1 MAVTAPARPGPDRRP
16 APAPPRR
23 RRLSSSAAR
32 TGWIYLSPTLAVV
45 GLVTLFPIAFSI
57 AMSFS
62 KVELGYTG
70 FALTG
75 FTTDNYAALFSSGRW
90 AYAALFTIFYTVVT
104 VVIELILGTLVA
116 LVLERLTSWRGW
128 MMALLLIPWA
138 MITVISAQL
147 WSYLYNSAYGA
158 VSWVFGLF
166 GGDPVILGEP
176 ASAIT
181 AMMVADIWKTTPF
194 VAIIVLAGLVAIP
207 GDVYE
212 AAELDGANAWQAF
225 WQVTLPQLSATLAIA
240 VLFRV
245 LQAFGV
251 FDLPFVLTGGGPG
264 TSTESLALLGWKV
277 MFQSLNLGTGAAVAV
292 TTGALVLIACLLS
305 LRAFRSQVN
314 EEKP

>member
-1 MAVTAPARPGPDRRP
+1 MSVTAPARPHTPQPP
-16 APAPPRR
+16 APRR
-23 RRLSSSAAR
+23 SRRGLSTSAAR
-32 TGWIYLSPTLAVV
+32 TGWFYLTPTLVVV
-45 GLVTLFPIAFSI
+45 GLITLFPIAFSVV
-57 AMSFS
+57 MSFS
-62 KVELGYTG
+62 KVELGYSG

-75 FTTDNYAALFSSGRW
+75 FSADNYIALFSSPRW
-90 AYAALFTIFYTVVT
+90 AHAALFTIFYTVVT
-104 VVIELILGTLVA
+104 VVIELVLGTLVA
-116 LVLERLTSWRGW
+116 LVLERLANWRGW

-147 WSYLYNSAYGA
+147 WSYMYNASYGA
-158 VSWVFGLF
+158 ISWFLGLF
-166 GGDPVILGEP
+166 GADPVILGEP

-194 VAIIVLAGLVAIP
+194 VAIIVLAGLVVIP
-207 GDVYE
+207 NDLYE
-212 AAELDGANAWQAF
+212 AAELDGANAWQTF
-225 WQVTLPQLSATLAIA
+225 WRVTLPQLTGTLAIA

-277 MFQSLNLGTGAAVAV
+277 MFQSLNLGAGAAIAV
-292 TTGALVLIACLLS
+292 TTGALVLLACLLS
-305 LRAFRSQVN
+305 LKAFRSQVS